1 MTTLNR
7 LIELAEINRVC
18 DPFYETKSSNELF
31 EWLTWEIQEGKDELE
46 KADFSELESEMGD
59 IFWNLL
65 ALMDKL
71 EDEGKIDKERV
82 FEKIVDKIERR
93 KSFLLEKRKVSED
106 EARAIWNNAK
116 RKEGYEESR
125 LWHK

>member
-1 MTTLNR
+1 
-7 LIELAEINRVC
+7 
-18 DPFYETKSSNELF
+18 
-31 EWLTWEIQEGKDELE
+31 
-46 KADFSELESEMGD
+46 MGD